1 MTNESVSKSK
11 LIPISYYDPSKETRL
26 SAYAD
31 TVVYERDGYFCILRA
46 IRFGGYP
53 EMVHALTDAI
63 YAGATIDAQMEGEN
77 FRLKAEVKRYERQV
91 THDGVYAEATL
102 LCRDGE
108 QNAKTSGDSG
118 EAEDSESQDGSNLP
132 PRKCVIFCPAGD
144 RERLFEELDR
154 KTSVPLIPAFRD
166 YVLDELERRGD
177 LKRITVVSIR
187 EKIDA
192 WILRCSHE
200 DANIISVVE
209 EGLRNGTIAIP
220 GTATNP
226 DGFANIGN
234 VTGYLNA
241 FGVTVAERIR
251 EQFTPLFDP
260 ANEPLSPE
268 ILSVNGYIR
277 EHAGYPLY
285 DAQLAVAESV
295 KRQLDHDKCAFIVAE
310 CGSGKT
316 KIGAAAM
323 AAFWDLKAGRARRT
337 AKTFNII
344 LCPSHVAKKWVR
356 EIAETLPNSAA
367 MIVRS
372 ITELNGLYG
381 HYQEGD
387 KSVYAVISKEKARD
401 GYMKRPAVLWKRSK
415 KAYVCPDCLKPV
427 EMPVTEDR
435 GGYME
440 PVKQFFFRTENR
452 KNHKCRC
459 CGSLL
464 WTAVNPCETSD
475 WVKIGN
481 YGWVDRN
488 RVEEHFKK
496 TKNEAVLQ
504 RLREI
509 AEHPE
514 ARFPVVGACRR
525 FPLSS
530 YIKRR
535 YKGKLDGLIVDE
547 LHEYNND
554 SGQGDAM
561 GEIFAAAKKA
571 IGMTATLING
581 YASGIFHLLFRTM
594 PACMLQDGKRHCAPS
609 EFNAEYGVVETS
621 YEETDADYASNRRNS
636 KSKSRTKQLPGVSP
650 LVYSRFLL
658 EKTAFLSLSD
668 MGKDLPDYEEIP
680 VALNMSAEAMEEY
693 RRVEGILVNF
703 LKSDR
708 KIAQK
713 ILSTYLNLLTVYPDQ
728 PYEQPPVFHPLS
740 GKPIVLPEDCGD
752 ADTVGEKEQA
762 VLDIVRRKVE
772 AGERVLVYTSWVRS
786 DSQRKLLKLLTQN
799 GYHAEIM
806 SDKITP
812 DAREEWVFKRLA
824 SGMQVLIT
832 NPSLVETGLDL
843 NAFTTLIFF
852 SMGYKLFTLRQA
864 SRRSWRINQTAP
876 KVEVYMLYYRDTMQ
890 QKAMKLMASKLAVAG
905 IIEGNFTEEGLAAM
919 SDVKDMTSQMAKEL
933 MMGIKDN
940 VEDIAA
946 SFKKMA
952 IVNPGH
958 KEQPEANALPAPE
971 GSESPSSG
979 LVEIPQSVIDAL
991 MAEPDTTPES
1001 VFEMTPTPV
1010 ETAVPSEAESVFET
1024 AENDTPETPKTAA
1037 PKKRK
1042 AQNTKPSEN
1051 AAQIAAVLELE
1062 IKNRKPKRRK
1072 KEEVDENQLSLF
1084 DFAA

>member
-1 MTNESVSKSK
+1 MPTKSN
-11 LIPISYYDPSKETRL
+11 LIPVSYYDPSKQIRL

-31 TVVYERDGYFCILRA
+31 TVVYEQERHERILRA

-53 EMVHALTDAI
+53 EMAQAMADAI
-63 YAGATIDAQMEGEN
+63 YAGGAIDAQIAGEDL
-77 FRLKAEVKRYERQV
+77 RLRAEIKRYERQV

-102 LCRDGE
+102 LCRDDE
-108 QNAKTSGDSG
+108 QNAKTSDESG
-118 EAEDSESQDGSNLP
+118 EAEDSESQDGSDLP

-154 KTSVPLIPAFRD
+154 KTAVPLIPAFRD
-166 YVLDELERRGD
+166 YVLDELERCGD
-177 LKRITVVSIR
+177 LKKLTVVSIR

-192 WILRCSHE
+192 WVLRCAYE

-209 EGLRNGTIAIP
+209 HGLRSGAIAIP

-226 DGFANIGN
+226 DGFAQISN

-323 AAFWDLKAGRARRT
+323 SAFWDLKANRARRT

-356 EIAETLPNSAA
+356 EIAETLPDTAA

-372 ITELNGLYG
+372 IPELNKLYEY
-381 HYQEGD
+381 YQTGD

-401 GYMKRPAVLWKRSK
+401 GYMKRPAAVWNRRRG
-415 KAYVCPDCLKPV
+415 AYVCPDCLAPV
-427 EMPVTEDR
+427 EAPVMED
-435 GGYME
+435 GTSYLE
-440 PVKQFFFRTENR
+440 PVNQFFFRTESK

-464 WTAVNPCETSD
+464 WTAVNPSEASA
-475 WVKIGN
+475 WVKIGG
-481 YGWVDRN
+481 YGWIDRN

-504 RLREI
+504 KLMEI
-509 AEHPE
+509 REHPE
-514 ARFPVVGACRR
+514 TRFPVVGACRR

-530 YIKRR
+530 YIKRK
-535 YKGKLDGLIVDE
+535 YKGRLDGLIVDE

-571 IGMTATLING
+571 VGMTATLING

-594 PACMLQDGKRHCAPS
+594 PGYMLRDGKRHCAPS
-609 EFNAEYGVVETS
+609 EFNAEYGVVETT
-621 YEETDADYASNRRNS
+621 YEEKDADYASNRRNS
-636 KSKSRTKQLPGVSP
+636 KSKSRSKQLPGVSP

-680 VALNMSAEAMEEY
+680 VAVDMSAEAMEEY
-693 RRVEGILVNF
+693 KHVESVLVNV

-713 ILSTYLNLLTVYPDQ
+713 ILSAYLNLLTVYPDQ
-728 PYEQPPVFHPLS
+728 PYGQPPILDPIT
-740 GKPIVLPEDCGD
+740 GKPIVTPEDCGD

-786 DSQRKLLKLLTQN
+786 DSQKKLLKLLTRN
-799 GYHAEIM
+799 GFHAEIM
-806 SDKITP
+806 SEKISP

-824 SGMQVLIT
+824 AGMQVLIT

-952 IVNPGH
+952 IVNPGRR
-958 KEQPEANALPAPE
+958 EQPETKALPAPE
-971 GSESPSSG
+971 VAEAPSSG
-979 LVEIPQSVIDAL
+979 LVEIPKSVIDAL
-991 MAEPDTTPES
+991 MAEPDITPGS
-1001 VFEMTPTPV
+1001 VFDMTPAPV
-1010 ETAVPSEAESVFET
+1010 ETVVPIEAESVFET
-1024 AENDTPETPKTAA
+1024 ATDDISETPKPAA
-1037 PKKRK
+1037 SKKRK

-1051 AAQIAAVLELE
+1051 AAQIAAVLEVG
-1062 IKNRKPKRRK
+1062 INSGKPKRRK
-1072 KEEVDENQLSLF
+1072 KDEVDENQLSLF